1 MKKYIIIIFILL
13 GLTSCVNN
21 IQPKESKIITI
32 NIDEELKLL
41 SSTPL
46 RDSNSRVVD
55 TPIYVGDNDEVSFK
69 GDIMKKNS
77 PLKIKVG
84 NKKEIK
90 FSGDDYRIKTLELR
104 DGDLI
109 MIRDK
114 NGKLF
119 VNIKVIK
126 DR

>member
-1 MKKYIIIIFILL
+1 MKKYIITIFILL

-21 IQPKESKIITI
+21 IPPKESKIITI
-32 NIDEELKLL
+32 NIDEELKLK
-41 SSTPL
+41 STSL

-84 NKKEIK
+84 NKKEIN